1 MSGFT
6 SAAGISSTTV
16 TTSAQAPLGF
26 ELVVPDGDNGL
37 KTYVYIKAG
46 APISAGQLITRNA
59 VGGLPFE
66 GAGSAAALTNPMSVL
81 GVAEVAIAA
90 NSYGFVC
97 KSGVV
102 AVVGDGTVNAGEPIV
117 VSNTIGGMV
126 KGLTGAGADTTA
138 AIGVAL
144 SSDGGGPATIS
155 ALLKL

>member
-26 ELVVPDGDNGL
+26 ELVVPDGDKGL

-46 APISAGQLITRNA
+46 APITPGNVVTRNA
-59 VGGLPFE
+59 LGGLPFE
-66 GAGSAAALTNPMSVL
+66 GAGAAASPTNPVNVL
-81 GVAEVAIAA
+81 GVAEVVIDA

-97 KSGVV
+97 KSGIVT
-102 AVVGDGTVNAGEPIV
+102 VVGDGSVNVGEPIV
-117 VSNTIGGMV
+117 VSASIGAMV
-126 KGLTGAGADTTA
+126 TGLSGAGADITS

-144 SSDGGGPATIS
+144 SSDGGSPGPIS

>member
-37 KTYVYIKAG
+37 KTYVYIKAA
-46 APISAGQLITRNA
+46 APISAGQVITRNA
-59 VGGLPFE
+59 AGGLPFD
-66 GAGSAAALTNPMSVL
+66 GAGAAAAPTNPVNVL

-97 KSGVV
+97 KSGIVS
-102 AVVGDGTVNAGEPIV
+102 VVGDGSVNAGEPIV
-117 VSNTIGGMV
+117 VS
-126 KGLTGAGADTTA
+126 A
-138 AIGVAL
+138 AIGAMVTGIT
-144 SSDGGGPATIS
+144 GGWRGHNFRNRRCAFV
-155 ALLKL
+155 